1 MAPGFELRPR
11 AIRLRSAAPPMGLPS
26 SWMLPETR
34 CAFPLSLMRLAS
46 TLSSDVLPAP
56 EGPIIAQV
64 LPPPSEPDT
73 PLRICFSFLPVPTPY
88 LTRHLDEVHVI
99 GEIVLLLLGRGGHG
113 ALVAEAAA
121 GVLAVDKALSTR
133 TRHFVAFASY
143 AFGDA
148 DAGARRGGARLT

>member
-1 MAPGFELRPR
+1 MRLAAASGQRSQRGGAVAQGFESRPH

-26 SWMLPETR
+26 SWMFPETR

-73 PLRICFSFLPVPTPY
+73 PLRICFSFLLVPTPY
-88 LTRHLDEVHVI
+88 LTSAHVNVDVI
-99 GEIVLLLLGRGGHG
+99 GATLTRCTS
-113 ALVAEAAA
+113 LVRPCSSL
-121 GVLAVDKALSTR
+121 VVDVMTR
-133 TRHFVAFASY
+133 SSM
-143 AFGDA
+143 
-148 DAGARRGGARLT
+148 

>member
-1 MAPGFELRPR
+1 
-11 AIRLRSAAPPMGLPS
+11 
-26 SWMLPETR
+26 MLPETR

-88 LTRHLDEVHVI
+88 LTSCQVNVEVI
-99 GEIVLLLLGRGGHG
+99 GATLTRC
-113 ALVAEAAA
+113 ASLVRSCCSSLVVEVMARWWRKQRR
-121 GVLAVDKALSTR
+121 VFSLWIRLSAPERVT
-133 TRHFVAFASY
+133 S
-143 AFGDA
+143 
-148 DAGARRGGARLT
+148 